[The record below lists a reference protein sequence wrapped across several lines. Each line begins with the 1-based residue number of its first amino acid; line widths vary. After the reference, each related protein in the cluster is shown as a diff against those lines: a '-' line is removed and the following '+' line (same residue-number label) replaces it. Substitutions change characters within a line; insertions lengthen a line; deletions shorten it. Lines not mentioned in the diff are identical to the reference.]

1 MPHITPQ
8 ALDRLFEQDQDFS
21 MCVHGIRS
29 TIVEGGS
36 SAVVRI
42 VGHLVLEV
50 PEEDGPEIPKE
61 FFLVMD
67 LPMSAARLAGITGH
81 FDETMGQMVESALG
95 AIIAEDGET

>member
-8 ALDRLFEQDQDFS
+8 TLDRLFDREQDFA
-21 MCVHGIRS
+21 MCVHGAR
-29 TIVEGGS
+29 TRLAKDGS

-50 PEEDGPEIPKE
+50 PEEDGQETPEE
-61 FFLVMD
+61 FCLVVD
-67 LPMSAARLAGITGH
+67 LPMSTECLARIAGL
-81 FDETMGQMVESALG
+81 FDETMGQMVDSALG